1 MSNVF
6 DKSPFFCK
14 TKPNS
19 PSVQMD
25 LMPYI
30 TRDYINFRL
39 CVRHKNKA
47 KTKPKQ
53 TQTKPN
59 CEMTK
64 MNVNSM
70 ISDDYGK
77 NPALGQNKNK
87 ANPASSGDYAG
98 TSFLAPGPVS
108 GSVLGVKKSAFSVLK
123 NGDSAVFLSTKE
135 CFQWCFPGLYPFLRK
150 CHSVRF
156 SDLTAEIR

>member
-1 MSNVF
+1 
-6 DKSPFFCK
+6 
-14 TKPNS
+14 
-19 PSVQMD
+19 
-25 LMPYI
+25 
-30 TRDYINFRL
+30 
-39 CVRHKNKA
+39 
-47 KTKPKQ
+47 
-53 TQTKPN
+53 
-59 CEMTK
+59 MTK

-123 NGDSAVFLSTKE
+123 NGDSAVFYLLRSVFNGV
-135 CFQWCFPGLYPFLRK
+135 FQDCI
-150 CHSVRF
+150 RF
-156 SDLTAEIR
+156 YGNAIRYDFRI